1 MIPLLELAL
10 DAHGGLTRWRQVKSI
25 DLKLSIGGQLW
36 HAKGLPQG
44 LNVALHVEPS
54 RKLVVVSPF
63 DGEDSTGYFTPDRV
77 WVENAAGTVVQ
88 ELTSPRGSFS
98 GHDLMTPWSKLQEL
112 YFVGYAFLNYLSS
125 PFNLAEPG
133 FEVAEIEPH
142 KENGETWRRMV
153 VRFPDEYP
161 SHSAEQTLYFN
172 QQGLLKR
179 LNYVVDIVGGGPAA
193 GGAHYCFDHHKVGG
207 IIFPTYRR
215 VLGRDPKAEDPESS
229 APVGV
234 EVRISN
240 IEINRS
246 KGEEL

>member
-10 DAHGGLTRWRQVKSI
+10 DAHGGLTRWHQVGSI
-25 DLKLSIGGQLW
+25 DLKLAIGGQLW

-88 ELTSPRGSFS
+88 KLTSPRRSFS

-112 YFVGYAFLNYLSS
+112 YFVRYAFLNYLSS

-133 FEVAEIEPH
+133 FEGMEIEPH
-142 KENGETWRRMV
+142 EENGETWRRML
-153 VRFPDEYP
+153 VRFPSDYP
-161 SHSAEQTLYFN
+161 THSAEQTFYFN
-172 QQGLLKR
+172 QQWLLKR
-179 LNYVVDIVGGGPAA
+179 LNYVVDILGGGRAA

-215 VLGRDPKAEDPESS
+215 VLARVPKAEEQEPS
-229 APVGV
+229 APVPV
-234 EVRISN
+234 EVRTRDID
-240 IEINRS
+240 INKQTAKS
-246 KGEEL
+246 

>member
-10 DAHGGLTRWRQVKSI
+10 DAHGGLTR
-25 DLKLSIGGQLW
+25 
-36 HAKGLPQG
+36 LPQG

-77 WVENAAGTVVQ
+77 WVDNAAGTVVQ
-88 ELTSPRGSFS
+88 NLISPRGSFS

-133 FEVAEIEPH
+133 FEVTEIESH
-142 KENGETWRRMV
+142 EENGETWRRMV
-153 VRFPDEYP
+153 VRFPDDYP
-161 SHSAEQTLYFN
+161 THSAEQTFYFN

-179 LNYVVDIVGGGPAA
+179 LITRSGESFFRRT
-193 GGAHYCFDHHKVGG
+193 GACWDETRK
-207 IIFPTYRR
+207 PRTQSLR
-215 VLGRDPKAEDPESS
+215 PQWA
-229 APVGV
+229 
-234 EVRISN
+234 
-240 IEINRS
+240 S
-246 KGEEL
+246 K

>member
-25 DLKLSIGGQLW
+25 DLKLSIGGPLW

-88 ELTSPRGSFS
+88 KLTSPRDSFS

-133 FEVAEIEPH
+133 FEVTEIEPH
-142 KENGETWRRMV
+142 EENGETWRRMV
-153 VRFPDEYP
+153 VRFPDDYP
-161 SHSAEQTLYFN
+161 ILAATAAQP
-172 QQGLLKR
+172 QG
-179 LNYVVDIVGGGPAA
+179 I
-193 GGAHYCFDHHKVGG
+193 HFDSFWAFQDFRATMNG
-207 IIFPTYRR
+207 
-215 VLGRDPKAEDPESS
+215 
-229 APVGV
+229 
-234 EVRISN
+234 
-240 IEINRS
+240 
-246 KGEEL
+246 

>member
-77 WVENAAGTVVQ
+77 WVENAAGAVVQ
-88 ELTSPRGSFS
+88 KLTSPRGSFS

-133 FEVAEIEPH
+133 FEVTEIEPH
-142 KENGETWRRMV
+142 EENGETWRRMV
-153 VRFPDEYP
+153 VRFPDDYP
-161 SHSAEQTLYFN
+161 THSAEQTFYFN

-179 LNYVVDIVGGGPAA
+179 LTISKSHRSGMRASPQSHAQ
-193 GGAHYCFDHHKVGG
+193 
-207 IIFPTYRR
+207 PRR
-215 VLGRDPKAEDPESS
+215 RGSR
-229 APVGV
+229 
-234 EVRISN
+234 N
-240 IEINRS
+240 
-246 KGEEL
+246 